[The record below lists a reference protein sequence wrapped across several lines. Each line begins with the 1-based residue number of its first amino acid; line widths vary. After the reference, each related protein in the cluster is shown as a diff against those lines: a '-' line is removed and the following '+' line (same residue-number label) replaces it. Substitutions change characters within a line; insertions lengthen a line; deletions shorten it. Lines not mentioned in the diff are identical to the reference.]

1 MQENEKNWGFG
12 LRRGNRDREEKTE
25 EMDRNFNE
33 NNGFTGVRGKFRHI
47 RPYLLYSTRKCN
59 NIRACVRE
67 EFADGTG

>member
-33 NNGFTGVRGKFRHI
+33 NNGFTGVRGEI
-47 RPYLLYSTRKCN
+47 PTYSTVFTLLN
-59 NIRACVRE
+59 TQV
-67 EFADGTG
+67 